1 MEQIFNVEIL
11 TADNM
16 THREKIKAINDL
28 EAIDIAYSLYNK
40 EDIIDLK
47 VITNE

>member
-11 TADNM
+11 TADNI
-16 THREKIKAINDL
+16 THRERIKAINDL

-40 EDIIDLK
+40 EDIVDMK